1 MKTKELLSSWGI
13 EFDQVN
19 VEENQ
24 PAVDELK
31 RLGARGVPT
40 VVLGERIVY
49 GWQPSDLAALVGVP
63 YREDP
68 KLDPATLAQRLD
80 RILVAAQRAIRQVPD
95 EQLETKTPKR
105 DRTLRNLA
113 YHIFRL
119 SMGFIDCLEQNRF
132 PEAWLTEEAPV
143 TIQTAGHIAAYGASV
158 RECLAEWF
166 KNASD
171 DMFADHVSTYYGDQ
185 SVHALLERTTWHAA
199 QHLRHVYAL
208 MEMMDI
214 TPETPL
220 DPSDLEGLPLPDS
233 LW

>member
-19 VEENQ
+19 VEGNQ
-24 PAVDELK
+24 PAADELK
-31 RLGARGVPT
+31 RLGSRGVPA
-40 VVLGERIVY
+40 VALGEHIVY
-49 GWQPSDLAALVGVP
+49 GWQPADLAALLGVS
-63 YREDP
+63 YEEDP

-80 RILVAAQRAIRQVPD
+80 RILVAAQRAICQVPD
-95 EQLETKTPKR
+95 DQLEMKTPKR
-105 DRTLRNLA
+105 DRTLRNLT

-119 SMGFIDCLEQNRF
+119 SMAFLDCIRENRF
-132 PEAWLTEEAPV
+132 PEAWLMEEAPSSMRTTKQV
-143 TIQTAGHIAAYGASV
+143 ATYGARV
-158 RECLAEWF
+158 RESLSEWF
-166 KNASD
+166 EGASD
-171 DMFADHVSTYYGDQ
+171 EMFADHVSTYYGDQ

>member
-1 MKTKELLSSWGI
+1 M

-40 VVLGERIVY
+40 VTLGERIVY
-49 GWQPSDLAALVGVP
+49 GWQPADLGALLGVP
-63 YREDP
+63 YREDS

-80 RILVAAQRAIRQVPD
+80 RILVAAQRAICQVSD
-95 EQLETKTPKR
+95 EQLDMKTPKR

-119 SMGFIDCLEQNRF
+119 SMGFIDCLEQHRF
-132 PEAWLTEEAPV
+132 PEAWLMEEAPANRRAPE
-143 TIQTAGHIAAYGASV
+143 QIAAYGATA
-158 RECLAEWF
+158 RERLSEVF
-166 KNASD
+166 KNAPD
-171 DMFADHVSTYYGDQ
+171 DMFAEHVSTYYGDQ

-199 QHLRHVYAL
+199 QHLRQVYAL

-214 TPETPL
+214 TPEAPL

>member
-1 MKTKELLSSWGI
+1 MKTKELLLSWGM

-24 PAVDELK
+24 PAMDELK
-31 RLGARGVPT
+31 HLGVRGVPT
-40 VVLGERIVY
+40 VALGEHTVY
-49 GWQPSDLAALVGVP
+49 GWQPADLAALLGVS
-63 YREDP
+63 YEEEP
-68 KLDPATLAQRLD
+68 KLDPATLAKRLD
-80 RILVAAQRAIRQVPD
+80 KILATAQRAILQVPD
-95 EQLETKTPKR
+95 EQLEMKTPKR
-105 DRTLRNLA
+105 DRTLRNLT

-119 SMGFIDCLEQNRF
+119 SMAFVDCIKENRF
-132 PEAWLTEEAPV
+132 PEAWLMEDAPSSMRTTE
-143 TIQTAGHIAAYGASV
+143 QIATYGARV
-158 RECLAEWF
+158 HERLAEGF
-166 KNASD
+166 KSASD
-171 DMFADHVSTYYGDQ
+171 EMFAEHVSTYYGNQ

-214 TPETPL
+214 SPETPL